1 MNTGAVMRR
10 LRRCNTRDAET
21 IPPSINIKGDTD
33 FAFVVTSKFS
43 KQKRLCRL
51 LASDQQ
57 FPGELYLRKS
67 LRDKGN
73 PCQAAYVKELICL
86 ALKSQISLVGGLPD
100 R

>member
-1 MNTGAVMRR
+1 MPGKQNQSLKVGEA
-10 LRRCNTRDAET
+10 A
-21 IPPSINIKGDTD
+21 

-57 FPGELYLRKS
+57 FPEEPYLRRS

-73 PCQAAYVKELICL
+73 PCQAACVKMLICL
-86 ALKSQISLVGGLPD
+86 AVKSQICLVHELSD
-100 R
+100 